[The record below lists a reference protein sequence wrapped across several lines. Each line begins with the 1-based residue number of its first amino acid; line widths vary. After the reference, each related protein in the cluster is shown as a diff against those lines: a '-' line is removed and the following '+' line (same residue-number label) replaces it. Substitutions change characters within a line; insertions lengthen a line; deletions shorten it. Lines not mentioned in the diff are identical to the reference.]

1 MPNYP
6 HPTKSDLQEMILVQH
21 ASANRAAGP
30 QIMPG
35 GSTITSGGL
44 DQNQVIDVMPFLQLQ
59 NQIDLQNKQEEMGN
73 NGN

>member
-1 MPNYP
+1 
-6 HPTKSDLQEMILVQH
+6 
-21 ASANRAAGP
+21 
-30 QIMPG
+30 MPG